1 MATNTKTNPTNK
13 SPNTEAPNTEADT
26 AAAKPAALK
35 LSKSD
40 IAKQIGGTIVVLAPD
55 GDSGRSGAKSRKL
68 EAGDVL
74 AIGHADQTVSVVLAD
89 GRKVQLQGAFAE
101 APELIDG

>member
-13 SPNTEAPNTEADT
+13 SPNTETDAAP
-26 AAAKPAALK
+26 AKPAVLK

-40 IAKQIGGTIVVLAPD
+40 IAKQIGGMIVDLVPD
-55 GDSGRSGAKSRKL
+55 GDSGRFVAKSRKL

-89 GRKVQLQGAFAE
+89 GRKVQLQGAFTE
-101 APELIDG
+101 APELMDG

>member
-13 SPNTEAPNTEADT
+13 SPNTEAPNTKTDT

-55 GDSGRSGAKSRKL
+55 GDSGRFIAKSRKL

-89 GRKVQLQGAFAE
+89 GRKVQLQDAFAE